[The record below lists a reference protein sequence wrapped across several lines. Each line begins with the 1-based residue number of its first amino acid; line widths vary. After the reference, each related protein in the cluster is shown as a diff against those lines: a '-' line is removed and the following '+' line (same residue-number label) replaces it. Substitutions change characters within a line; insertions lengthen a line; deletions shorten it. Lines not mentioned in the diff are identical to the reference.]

1 MTATAERTTPRAS
14 RLAGY
19 LFALA
24 AGAIWGTTG
33 PLSTALYRAGEA
45 ITGIGFWRLAIG
57 LLGFVVYGLFRP
69 QLFRIDRKAWLL
81 VGLGG
86 GALRRARLRRD
97 AGALSR
103 DSRWDRGARDRL
115 AAGRTHTAAAPHDGR
130 VDVRAPALAGLSA
143 RGQLLLLRCGASDRC
158 GAHFGGRD
166 HRAGGGCAARPA
178 PLQATPLAVRLA
190 RSHDGGRRRGHELPL
205 GSEDG
210 GINAGSDTRARRVA
224 AARCFPAPAS
234 GGGHVAVPAARAPGA
249 QRGARGLW

>member
-57 LLGFVVYGLFRP
+57 LGFVVYGLFRP

-86 GALRRARLRRD
+86 GALVALFEVAYQFGIAGTGV
-97 AGALSR
+97 AGAAALLYIAPVLVAIR
-103 DSRWDRGARDRL
+103 AKPLLGEQLTALRL
-115 AAGRTHTAAAPHDGR
+115 
-130 VDVRAPALAGLSA
+130 VLA
-143 RGQLLLLRCGASDRC
+143 C
-158 GAHFGGRD
+158 
-166 HRAGGGCAARPA
+166 
-178 PLQATPLAVRLA
+178 
-190 RSHDGGRRRGHELPL
+190 
-205 GSEDG
+205 
-210 GINAGSDTRARRVA
+210 
-224 AARCFPAPAS
+224 
-234 GGGHVAVPAARAPGA
+234 
-249 QRGARGLW
+249 